1 LVFYIYFHNTLNA
14 PEKSGK
20 MGHFWVM
27 DLTLNMLLY
36 GLHCG
41 DPIGYADIY
50 NPYWKSHLYGFG
62 RLGSGGK

>member
-1 LVFYIYFHNTLNA
+1 
-14 PEKSGK
+14 